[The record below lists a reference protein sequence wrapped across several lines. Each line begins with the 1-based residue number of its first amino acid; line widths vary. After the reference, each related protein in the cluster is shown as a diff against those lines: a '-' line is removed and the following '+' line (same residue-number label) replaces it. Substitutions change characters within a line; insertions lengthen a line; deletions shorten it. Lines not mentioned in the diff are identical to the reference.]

1 MPYILLSH
9 VLSLNALRHIIKNR
23 ILFEGRSELD
33 NNRLRWFLLNSNL
46 INYASNEYYFTKK
59 LKLYSWLRL
68 I

>member
-46 INYASNEYYFTKK
+46 INYKQ
-59 LKLYSWLRL
+59 
-68 I
+68 